1 MTTIIETDRLIIRE
15 ITKEDAQG
23 IYNLDSDERVVK
35 YVGSMVITSME
46 EAHEIIEFIQKQ
58 YSDFGIG
65 RWAIIEK
72 ETGEFIGWCGF
83 KLVENGLNGLRE
95 YLDLAYRFRY
105 DAWGKG
111 YATEATQACLAYAE
125 RNFQHHPVFAVSE
138 VENESSKRVLDK
150 IGFHA
155 AYTFDLDGVDHYW
168 YMRE

>member
-35 YVGSMVITSME
+35 YVGSMVITSLE
-46 EAHEIIEFIQKQ
+46 EANEIIEFIQKQ

-72 ETGEFIGWCGF
+72 DTGEFIGWCGF

-95 YLDLAYRFRY
+95 YLDLAYRFRF

-125 RNFQHHPVFAVSE
+125 QNFQHHPVFAVSE
-138 VENESSKRVLDK
+138 VENESSKRVLGK

>member
-15 ITKEDAQG
+15 ILEEDAQG

-58 YSDFGIG
+58 YSDFGVG

-72 ETGEFIGWCGF
+72 TTGAFIGWCGF

-111 YATEATQACLAYAE
+111 YATEAALACLDYAAK
-125 RNFQHHPVFAVSE
+125 NFPQHPIFAVSE
-138 VENESSKRVLDK
+138 VENESSKRVLGK